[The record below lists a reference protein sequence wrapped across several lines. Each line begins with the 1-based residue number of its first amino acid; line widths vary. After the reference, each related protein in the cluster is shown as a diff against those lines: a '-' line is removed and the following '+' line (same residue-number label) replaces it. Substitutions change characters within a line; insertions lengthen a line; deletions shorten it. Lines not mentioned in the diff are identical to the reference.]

1 MRFVTLTVHDVDA
14 ADALGNNPI
23 RRDGEL
29 VGRATS
35 GGYGFRLGQSL
46 ALAMVHPDAGEPGT
60 ELTIDILGRTFQA
73 TVCGESPFD
82 PENERLRA

>member
-1 MRFVTLTVHDVDA
+1 MTVHD
-14 ADALGNNPI
+14 ADAPGDNPV

-35 GGYGFRLGQSL
+35 GGCGFRFGQSL
-46 ALAMVHPDAGEPGT
+46 ALAMVHPDAGEPGPQ
-60 ELTIDILGRTFQA
+60 LTIDIPGRTFQA
-73 TVCGESPFD
+73 AVGGESPFD